1 MKKFLTILFLTGL
14 LTAGIAAAENPAK
27 TAGAGRA
34 ILGINDD
41 PKEIVVTAVSAD
53 GSAIQVEGCTV
64 TELPSGEKTILTATG
79 SKVTLKGA
87 ITELNCKGNRLS
99 SLDVRELTAL
109 QVLRCGSNRLTSL
122 DVRGLTALQV
132 LYCDNNRLTSLD
144 VRGLTL
150 LRNLRCHTN
159 QLTSLNVQGAAALQE
174 LSCDNNRLTSLDVRG
189 LTALRVLSCGDNRL
203 TALDVRRLTALQEL
217 HCGSNKIASLDVRGL
232 SALQVLYCD
241 NNRLSSLNVRG
252 LSALQWLICWDNQ
265 LTALDVQGLPALQAL
280 GVQYNRFEEDS
291 VIRILNA
298 LPDRSEEQEG
308 SVVLYAED
316 EIHPKENGSVVYT
329 IRRILAKGRDTHPKK
344 SGSVVYASAEFR
356 SAFEAAK
363 QKNWK
368 LFMQTED
375 EEGTEIRLQDE

>member
-1 MKKFLTILFLTGL
+1 M
-14 LTAGIAAAENPAK
+14 
-27 TAGAGRA
+27 
-34 ILGINDD
+34 
-41 PKEIVVTAVSAD
+41 
-53 GSAIQVEGCTV
+53 
-64 TELPSGEKTILTATG
+64 
-79 SKVTLKGA
+79 
-87 ITELNCKGNRLS
+87 
-99 SLDVRELTAL
+99 
-109 QVLRCGSNRLTSL
+109 
-122 DVRGLTALQV
+122 
-132 LYCDNNRLTSLD
+132 
-144 VRGLTL
+144 
-150 LRNLRCHTN
+150 
-159 QLTSLNVQGAAALQE
+159 
-174 LSCDNNRLTSLDVRG
+174 
-189 LTALRVLSCGDNRL
+189 
-203 TALDVRRLTALQEL
+203 TALQEL

-252 LSALQWLICWDNQ
+252 LSALQWLICWDNQLTALDVRGLTALQWLECGDNQ

-375 EEGTEIRLQDE
+375 EEGTEIRLQEE

>member
-1 MKKFLTILFLTGL
+1 MKKFLTVLFLTGL
-14 LTAGIAAAENPAK
+14 LTAGIAAAENPVK

-34 ILGINDD
+34 ILGINDA
-41 PKEIVVTAVSAD
+41 PKEIVVTAVTAD

-132 LYCDNNRLTSLD
+132 LYCDT
-144 VRGLTL
+144 
-150 LRNLRCHTN
+150 
-159 QLTSLNVQGAAALQE
+159 
-174 LSCDNNRLTSLDVRG
+174 
-189 LTALRVLSCGDNRL
+189 
-203 TALDVRRLTALQEL
+203 
-217 HCGSNKIASLDVRGL
+217 
-232 SALQVLYCD
+232 
-241 NNRLSSLNVRG
+241 NRLSSLNVRG
-252 LSALQWLICWDNQ
+252 LSALQWLICWDNQLTALDVRGLTALQWLECGDNQ

-344 SGSVVYASAEFR
+344 SGSAVYASAEFR

-375 EEGTEIRLQDE
+375 EEGTEIRLQEE